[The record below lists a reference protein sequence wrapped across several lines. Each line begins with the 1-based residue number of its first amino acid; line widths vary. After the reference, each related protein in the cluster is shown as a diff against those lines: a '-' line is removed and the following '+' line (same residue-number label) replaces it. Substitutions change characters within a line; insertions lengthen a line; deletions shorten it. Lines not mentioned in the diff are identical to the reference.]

1 MSVSKLIRS
10 FSRWFKQGLDCSVVP
25 ALTPTVSDICGSFL
39 TASDLLPSLLEVWSL
54 EWLFIML
61 CPHALFK
68 TPVAFSPGTPM
79 WSHATYFSKIIL
91 WGSKVTGHDDSWY
104 FTCCL
109 FIVANISW
117 SQTLDAQYPVLKTS
131 ARPDGARE
139 FIHSR
144 FFLSSVRPLTRCLR
158 ILLSSKVHP
167 LSSCRLASSEKC
179 MGAIVIIVPDRS
191 VSMSNRKFPRRR
203 RSECAS

>member
-1 MSVSKLIRS
+1 MGSSADNNGSKKPNRKEFILRYLIGWEEPHEFGPISAEWDGSHASNPRIGVKWLM
-10 FSRWFKQGLDCSVVP
+10 WFKQGLDCSVVP

-109 FIVANISW
+109 
-117 SQTLDAQYPVLKTS
+117 L
-131 ARPDGARE
+131 
-139 FIHSR
+139 
-144 FFLSSVRPLTRCLR
+144 
-158 ILLSSKVHP
+158 
-167 LSSCRLASSEKC
+167 LASSEKC